1 MDILPL
7 GGGKDHAT
15 LFLAEHLDVDPKTR
29 LIVAGDSAND
39 LAMFRVASRCV
50 AVGNAR
56 AELINAMSAAT
67 SYHANAHYA
76 AGVLE
81 GLEHYGVWV

>member
-1 MDILPL
+1 MDILPP

-15 LFLAEHLDVDPKTR
+15 LFLAEHLNVDAQTR
-29 LIVAGDSAND
+29 LVVAGDSAND

-56 AELINAMSAAT
+56 AELVEAMPVNT
-67 SYHANAHYA
+67 SYHAKAHHA
-76 AGVLE
+76 AGVIE
-81 GLEHYGVWV
+81 GLEYYGVWD